1 MLDAAKYAQHFPDE
15 GENRQPETSRAKPVS
30 ALETM
35 RPSLLAAL
43 YKLEREFREILQA
56 QRSEHTDPSG

>member
-15 GENRQPETSRAKPVS
+15 NREPETPRAKPVS
-30 ALETM
+30 AAYAM

-43 YKLEREFREILQA
+43 SKLEREFREILQA
-56 QRSEHTDPSG
+56 QRSEHADRSE